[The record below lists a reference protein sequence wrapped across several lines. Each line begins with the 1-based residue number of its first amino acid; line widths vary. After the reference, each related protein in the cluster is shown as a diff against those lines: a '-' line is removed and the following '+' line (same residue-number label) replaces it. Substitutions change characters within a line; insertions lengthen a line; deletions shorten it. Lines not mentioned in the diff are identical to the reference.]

1 MISWLNRR
9 LADGQSPLHSATT
22 PAPTTVPTSIQLT
35 LPRTNKFFP
44 NRFETRT
51 PAPSSTQGNVPYSG
65 MHFRNPIVQNPNIN
79 QTMRTSAR
87 STGVGVADSTA
98 GLNFNKTGQISSTS
112 TPLERLN
119 GFNKSPNS
127 GGTSNVPPIIENNN
141 APPTM
146 NGKVKSTTNLQGG
159 LRRAVLDK
167 PLLPSA
173 YFPKTLH

>member
-1 MISWLNRR
+1 M
-9 LADGQSPLHSATT
+9 HSAST

-51 PAPSSTQGNVPYSG
+51 PAPSTTPAHAPLSG
-65 MHFRNPIVQNPNIN
+65 FPLRNPIIQNPNIN
-79 QTMRTSAR
+79 QTIRTSAR
-87 STGVGVADSTA
+87 STGVGIADSTA
-98 GLNFNKTGQISSTS
+98 GLNFNKSGQISSTS
-112 TPLERLN
+112 TPLDRLN
-119 GFNKSPNS
+119 GLNKSPNS
-127 GGTSNVPPIIENNN
+127 GGTSTVPPIIENNN

-146 NGKVKSTTNLQGG
+146 NGKAKSSSNLQGG
-159 LRRAVLDK
+159 LRRAVFDK